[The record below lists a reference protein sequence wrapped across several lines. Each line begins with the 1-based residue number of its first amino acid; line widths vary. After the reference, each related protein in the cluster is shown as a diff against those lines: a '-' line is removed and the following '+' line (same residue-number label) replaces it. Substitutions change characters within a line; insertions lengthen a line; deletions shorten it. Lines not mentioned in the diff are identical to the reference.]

1 MNLRS
6 ETHTGIGRVAVA
18 ATLAGLLGVSAIA
31 MPTTAFAETT
41 TTRSYTWK
49 DGEQQPTAAQT
60 VTSNGVTYTLKE
72 TSKPIKSGKDST
84 LTQSFTTTQTG
95 TATDINGVQ
104 SAVPSSTQYSE
115 DGYNGTLYR
124 TNVSY
129 TPVYANKDRTDT
141 ATRTGTS
148 KIVSK
153 EHPSDNEVPGT
164 IYQNGHQLTRTSV
177 TWKEGQGDA
186 QGSTWQYTAQYSG
199 TYQERLLDHYNVTG
213 SYSGNLTKTVSGG
226 TWSMTA
232 TYTAPDQQQNADDA
246 GNTQTLGE
254 DQNANQEDTQNQDAD
269 NANDGNTDN
278 TDNSASGYEMQNA
291 ENAHGKESKNKGKD
305 ANANGTKETSG
316 ILGTVSKHPL
326 LLLVPIILIIAIIAA
341 IVAAAKRKRKAA
353 TGAVTSPLAIPAD
366 IYGLNAELIEFVND
380 GTDENQH
387 IIATCD
393 AYMSPDENTPNLVE
407 IPQPPMHFE
416 PAATTDA
423 NGEPVLDEEGNQVY
437 DDYYIVLSDTSY
449 DAVASGMTDDSGY
462 ATLEDVPNGNY
473 LAVTSDGQPQP
484 VIVSNGTAMDTEL
497 VANGSEPDLD
507 VASITHDNVGF
518 VPGDATVRVF
528 VSDADGNPLPGKTVD
543 LLSDGLLS
551 SAKSPRLVI
560 ESNGHA
566 IYDGTL
572 ATQVKV
578 DSKLLADALNDEH
591 AAGTT
596 SDITED
602 VDRWLNAYEDYDEH
616 RNESIEQAR
625 RQREENA
632 QQEAAEQDTSSI
644 PTNAADAPDIADS
657 DMDEFDDMN
666 ASSTDATDDDDD
678 SGLDDIDY
686 NNPANFG

>member
-72 TSKPIKSGKDST
+72 TSKPVKSGKDSK
-84 LTQSFTTTQTG
+84 LTQSFTTTLTG
-95 TATDINGVQ
+95 TASSVNDVQ
-104 SAVPSSTQYSE
+104 SAVPSSTPYSD
-115 DGYNGTLYR
+115 DGYSGTLYR
-124 TNVSY
+124 TSVSY
-129 TPVYANKDRTDT
+129 TPVYVTQDLTDT
-141 ATRTGTS
+141 ATRTRQIAGA
-148 KIVSK
+148 VDN
-153 EHPSDNEVPGT
+153 HPEDSTVPKT
-164 IYQNGHQLTRTSV
+164 IYQNGHQLTRTSI
-177 TWKEGQGDA
+177 TWEKTNGDS
-186 QGSTWQYTAQYSG
+186 QGSLWTYTAQYSG
-199 TYQERLLDHYNVTG
+199 TYQKRTCDHYDVTG
-213 SYSGNLTKTVSGG
+213 TYSGNLTKTVSGG

-269 NANDGNTDN
+269 NANDGNADN

-341 IVAAAKRKRKAA
+341 IVAAVKRKRKAA
-353 TGAVTSPLAIPAD
+353 TGAVMSPLAIPAD

-380 GTDENQH
+380 GTDENQR

-423 NGEPVLDEEGNQVY
+423 NGDPVLDEEGNQVY

-484 VIVSNGTAMDTEL
+484 VIVSNDTAMDTEL

-507 VASITHDNVGF
+507 VASITRDNVGF

-560 ESNGHA
+560 ESNGHT

-644 PTNAADAPDIADS
+644 PTNTTDAPDIADS

>member
-124 TNVSY
+124 KSVNY
-129 TPVYANKDRTDT
+129 TPVYTNVTQT
-141 ATRTGTS
+141 ETGQRSSTTNGS
-148 KIVSK
+148 ADN
-153 EHPSDNEVPGT
+153 HPDDSVAPSSIT
-164 IYQNGHQLTRTSV
+164 QNGHQLNRTGVSWEKV
-177 TWKEGQGDA
+177 DTNGTGALWR
-186 QGSTWQYTAQYSG
+186 WTAQYSG
-199 TYQERLLDHYNVTG
+199 NYQVRKFDHYNVTG
-213 SYSGNLTKTVSGG
+213 TYSGTLSKKVRGG

-232 TYTAPDQQQNADDA
+232 TYTAPDQQQNAEDA
-246 GNTQTLGE
+246 GDAQTLGDE
-254 DQNANQEDTQNQDAD
+254 QNANQEDTQNQDAD

-507 VASITHDNVGF
+507 VASITRDNVGF

-657 DMDEFDDMN
+657 DMDEFDDMS
-666 ASSTDATDDDDD
+666 APSTDATANDDD

>member
-6 ETHTGIGRVAVA
+6 EAHTGIGRVAVA
-18 ATLAGLLGVSAIA
+18 ATLAGLLGVSTIA

-72 TSKPIKSGKDST
+72 TSKPVKSGKNST

-95 TATDINGVQ
+95 TASDINGVQ

-129 TPVYANKDRTDT
+129 TPVYVSKDRTVPPV
-141 ATRTGTS
+141 TRTGTATG
-148 KIVSK
+148 K
-153 EHPSDNEVPGT
+153 EHPADSTLPET
-164 IYQNGHQLTRTSV
+164 IYQNGHQLTRMSV
-177 TWKEGQGDA
+177 TWEKTGGDSEG
-186 QGSTWQYTAQYSG
+186 SIWQYTAQYSG
-199 TYQERLLDHYNVTG
+199 TYQERVLDHYNVTG

-246 GNTQTLGE
+246 GDTQTLGE

-269 NANDGNTDN
+269 NANDDSADDTG
-278 TDNSASGYEMQNA
+278 NSASGYEMQNA
-291 ENAHGKESKNKGKD
+291 ENA
-305 ANANGTKETSG
+305 NGTKETDG
-316 ILGTVSKHPL
+316 ILGTVRKHPM
-326 LLLVPIILIIAIIAA
+326 LLLVPVILIIAIIAA
-341 IVAAAKRKRKAA
+341 IVAAAKRKHKAA
-353 TGAVTSPLAIPAD
+353 AGAGAVPLAIPAD

-393 AYMSPDENTPNLVE
+393 AYMSPDADTPNLVE

-423 NGEPVLDEEGNQVY
+423 DGNPVFDEEGNQVY
-437 DDYYIVLSDTSY
+437 DDYYIVLNDTSY

-484 VIVSNGTAMDTEL
+484 VIVSNDTAIDTEL

-507 VASITHDNVGF
+507 VASITRDNVGL

-528 VSDADGNPLPGKTVD
+528 VSDADGNPLAGKTVD

-551 SAKSPRLVI
+551 SAKSSRLVI
-560 ESNGHA
+560 ESNGRA
-566 IYDGTL
+566 IYDGAL
-572 ATQVKV
+572 ATQVKL
-578 DSKLLADALNDEH
+578 DSTLLADALNDEH
-591 AAGTT
+591 ATGTT
-596 SDITED
+596 NDITED

-616 RNESIEQAR
+616 RNETIEQAR
-625 RQREENA
+625 WQREESA
-632 QQEAAEQDTSSI
+632 QQEAAEQDTSTI
-644 PTNAADAPDIADS
+644 PTDATGSTNATDATGSADTTDATGS
-657 DMDEFDDMN
+657 DMDDFDDID
-666 ASSTDATDDDDD
+666 ASPTDATDDDDD
-678 SGLDDIDY
+678 FGLDDIDY
-686 NNPANFG
+686 DNPANFG

>member
-1 MNLRS
+1 
-6 ETHTGIGRVAVA
+6 
-18 ATLAGLLGVSAIA
+18 
-31 MPTTAFAETT
+31 
-41 TTRSYTWK
+41 
-49 DGEQQPTAAQT
+49 
-60 VTSNGVTYTLKE
+60 
-72 TSKPIKSGKDST
+72 
-84 LTQSFTTTQTG
+84 
-95 TATDINGVQ
+95 
-104 SAVPSSTQYSE
+104 
-115 DGYNGTLYR
+115 
-124 TNVSY
+124 
-129 TPVYANKDRTDT
+129 
-141 ATRTGTS
+141 
-148 KIVSK
+148 
-153 EHPSDNEVPGT
+153 
-164 IYQNGHQLTRTSV
+164 
-177 TWKEGQGDA
+177 
-186 QGSTWQYTAQYSG
+186 
-199 TYQERLLDHYNVTG
+199 
-213 SYSGNLTKTVSGG
+213 
-226 TWSMTA
+226 
-232 TYTAPDQQQNADDA
+232 
-246 GNTQTLGE
+246 
-254 DQNANQEDTQNQDAD
+254 
-269 NANDGNTDN
+269 
-278 TDNSASGYEMQNA
+278 
-291 ENAHGKESKNKGKD
+291 
-305 ANANGTKETSG
+305 
-316 ILGTVSKHPL
+316 
-326 LLLVPIILIIAIIAA
+326 
-341 IVAAAKRKRKAA
+341 
-353 TGAVTSPLAIPAD
+353 
-366 IYGLNAELIEFVND
+366 
-380 GTDENQH
+380 
-387 IIATCD
+387 
-393 AYMSPDENTPNLVE
+393 
-407 IPQPPMHFE
+407 MHFE

-423 NGEPVLDEEGNQVY
+423 NGDPVLDEEGNQVY

-484 VIVSNGTAMDTEL
+484 VIVSNDTAMDTEL

-507 VASITHDNVGF
+507 VASITRDNVGF

-560 ESNGHA
+560 ESNGHT

-644 PTNAADAPDIADS
+644 PTNTTDAPDIADS